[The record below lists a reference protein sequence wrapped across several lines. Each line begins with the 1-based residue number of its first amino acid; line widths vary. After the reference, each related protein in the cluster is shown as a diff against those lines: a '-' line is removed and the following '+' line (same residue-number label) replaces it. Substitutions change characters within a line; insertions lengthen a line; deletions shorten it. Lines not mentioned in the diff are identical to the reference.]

1 MPLHS
6 SHLVST
12 EADRLFGE
20 IAEVRRK
27 RRERFERDMA
37 SINSD
42 YDFRVESARDHDHPG
57 PVIRAVIVAWA
68 ILMLVLSILG

>member
-37 SINSD
+37 RINSD
-42 YDFRVESARDHDHPG
+42 YDFRVESAHPG
-57 PVIRAVIVAWA
+57 PVIRAIIVVWA
-68 ILMLVLSILG
+68 ILMLVASILG